1 MISDFNDP
9 NFMKEFKEEVAMM
22 VERKKKKVSS
32 IISQVQVSADHLDFM
47 VVPNKVGFIIQSN
60 LIGSLD

>member
-32 IISQVQVSADHLDFM
+32 IISQV
-47 VVPNKVGFIIQSN
+47 
-60 LIGSLD
+60 